1 MNRKMAYV
9 PYRAQ
14 TGALMNRNVLIVL
27 PSRLSILRVLIEF
40 AIVLNTKQDLMMMM
54 MMVGGG
60 DGEVARARG
69 RAFQRGVGL
78 VVLK

>member
-54 MMVGGG
+54 MVGGG

>member
-54 MMVGGG
+54 MVGGG
-60 DGEVARARG
+60 DGEIARARG
-69 RAFQRGVGL
+69 RAFRRGVGL

>member
-54 MMVGGG
+54 MVGGG

-69 RAFQRGVGL
+69 RAFRRGVGL